1 MDLEDIVQV
10 LPDIW
15 GYGRITYDWPFLEP
29 RVDLKVK
36 SSGHYFLFLHE
47 NIPSAIFFPF
57 FCFQYIFIWSFEFY
71 SKNYWLLIVPI
82 DL

>member
-10 LPDIW
+10 LPNIW

-29 RVDLKVK
+29 RVNLKVK

-57 FCFQYIFIWSFEFY
+57 FAFNTFLFEALSFIA
-71 SKNYWLLIVPI
+71 KTI
-82 DL
+82 DC